1 MIPTQSVVPILKGQK
16 VFVVVGD
23 SIIEKKIITG
33 VRNDTK
39 VEVISGLEENDKIV
53 VKGVIYMRQGAKVK
67 IENQ

>member
-1 MIPTQSVVPILKGQK
+1 VPILKGQK

-39 VEVISGLEENDKIV
+39 VEVISGLKENDMIV